1 MRQMSARPHSRRQ
14 PEEQRESTAEA
25 VLAVT
30 ANHRLVAKSGRRNKK
45 SIKEREKTKDCLW
58 PLPARTAHKLVY
70 DI

>member
-30 ANHRLVAKSGRRNKK
+30 ANHRLVAKSGRRKAF
-45 SIKEREKTKDCLW
+45 IKEREKIKDCLW
-58 PLPARTAHKLVY
+58 PLPARTAHELVY

>member
-1 MRQMSARPHSRRQ
+1 MRPMSARPHSRRQ

-25 VLAVT
+25 VMAVT
-30 ANHRLVAKSGRRNKK
+30 AKQRLVAKPNRRKAFF
-45 SIKEREKTKDCLW
+45 KEREKINDCLW